1 MSPAPMRPRSLHKFQ
16 SGCPEDGG
24 SSTGGLAVRFPSCHV
39 CLDRHELILSLLPP
53 KATGRLK
60 NRAHFQPEGPQSL
73 PKTRRG
79 RRTAQEDR
87 VKDGD
92 RQACPD
98 GGGSGGTGSASVKR
112 PGPRHSQPRTFFPSQ
127 VLLAAVPEPLNAA
140 ASMAQRQEE
149 KPLHMQTLN
158 GRTGAWLV
166 LPEHEASSVRGP
178 RGGGG
183 GNSPWSSLGRGMQ
196 TAWDESSGKQP

>member
-1 MSPAPMRPRSLHKFQ
+1 MW
-16 SGCPEDGG
+16 
-24 SSTGGLAVRFPSCHV
+24 FPSCHV

-79 RRTAQEDR
+79 RQTAQEDR

-92 RQACPD
+92 RRACPD
-98 GGGSGGTGSASVKR
+98 GGGSGGTGSAGMKH
-112 PGPRHSQPRTFFPSQ
+112 PGPQHSQPRTFFPSQ
-127 VLLAAVPEPLNAA
+127 VLLAAVPEPLKAA
-140 ASMAQRQEE
+140 ASVAQRQEE
-149 KPLHMQTLN
+149 NPLHMQTLN
-158 GRTGAWLV
+158 SRTGAWLV

-178 RGGGG
+178 GVGAAGTHPGAPWGGGC
-183 GNSPWSSLGRGMQ
+183 RQHGMKVQ
-196 TAWDESSGKQP
+196 ESSREPPVDTRPGRAHRPLG